1 MRGSNGRWPST
12 LGKPMEGVE
21 EGGKERWEEVLGDFG
36 VLLEGWR
43 NGKWSFLLGFILFLV
58 V

>member
-1 MRGSNGRWPST
+1 
-12 LGKPMEGVE
+12 MEGVE